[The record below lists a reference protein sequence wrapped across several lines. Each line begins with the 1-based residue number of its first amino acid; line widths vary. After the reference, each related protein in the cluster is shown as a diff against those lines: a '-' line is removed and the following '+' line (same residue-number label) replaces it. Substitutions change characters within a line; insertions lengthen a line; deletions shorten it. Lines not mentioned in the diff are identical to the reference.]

1 MLPKQD
7 KVFQNIFNYFL
18 SGVAFVGAFLIFPFK
33 FFSILYLKVRRG
45 IFLVSS
51 KYKQEGFTDNICFWP
66 GTIKIFLRVNL
77 EYLSYITL
85 RLILKINL
93 SLENVKTQ
101 TKCILSP
108 VYKCFKLF
116 HPVLKPLHRSL
127 MLAIQIVTWI
137 IQIIVET
144 LSIQWNKALNWFKLY
159 LFNHSSS
166 SLRKCLCATRD

>member
-1 MLPKQD
+1 MLPKQS

-66 GTIKIFLRVNL
+66 GTTKIFSRVNL

-101 TKCILSP
+101 TKMYP
-108 VYKCFKLF
+108 VASLQ
-116 HPVLKPLHRSL
+116 VLQTFPPNPKTPSSFSNARHS
-127 MLAIQIVTWI
+127 
-137 IQIIVET
+137 
-144 LSIQWNKALNWFKLY
+144 NCY
-159 LFNHSSS
+159 LDNSDHCGNPQYSV
-166 SLRKCLCATRD
+166 K